1 MQPSHP
7 EPPEL
12 RKGWGPMPLLVTMTV
27 VPLVVIGLIAM
38 AVARIAWRR
47 RPASL
52 DRGHLRR
59 LPDYRLQH
67 SR

>member
-1 MQPSHP
+1 
-7 EPPEL
+7 
-12 RKGWGPMPLLVTMTV
+12 MPLLVTMTV

-38 AVARIAWRR
+38 AVALIAWRR

-52 DRGHLRR
+52 DHGHLRR